1 MIGKGTGKKRMAIAA
16 KTPLPTPNGFV
27 LASEL
32 KPGDYVFNHE
42 GIPTKVLSVQ
52 SYVAPHCYE
61 IAFGDG
67 VKIEGDRHMAFLL
80 QTRNYRKQQASWF
93 KHRNSKYAKRFRK
106 KLERRTAAQ
115 LSKEPLVIPSQHS
128 AYHLQTTGP
137 LQYPQTNLPVPPYI
151 FGLWIGS
158 LSPYGKHWLKND
170 DFNSMQKKA
179 RAVGFN
185 LVRKRLRANRN
196 TEFFIRP
203 SVRESFTFAGAPI
216 PDLIP
221 QSYLEADV
229 DSRMALLD
237 GLMDAKD
244 VTESKRWPGRMMIR
258 DAWLPIRR
266 KQQLVESL
274 GMVSRLLKRNDETI
288 FELNFRMRDENPV
301 KTSRKLQKV
310 TKIGAQMCVH
320 IETETGFVAGEGF
333 LRVC

>member
-1 MIGKGTGKKRMAIAA
+1 MIGKDTGKRRMAIAA
-16 KTPLPTPNGFV
+16 KIPVPTPNGFV
-27 LASEL
+27 LASGL
-32 KPGDYVFNHE
+32 KPGEYIFDHE
-42 GIPTKVLSVQ
+42 GRPTKVLSVQ
-52 SYVAPHCYE
+52 SYVAPECYE
-61 IAFGDG
+61 VTFGDG
-67 VKIEGDRHMAFLL
+67 VTIEGDRHMSFLL
-80 QTRNYRKQQASWF
+80 QNRAYRKQQAGWF
-93 KHRNSKYAKRFRK
+93 RNRNSKYAKRFRK
-106 KLERRTAAQ
+106 QLERRTAAQ
-115 LSKEPLVIPSQHS
+115 LSKEPMVGPTGHAS
-128 AYHLQTTGP
+128 YHLQTTGP
-137 LQYPQTNLPVPPYI
+137 LQYPQVDLPVPPYI

-158 LSPYGKHWLKND
+158 LEPSGHHWLRND

-185 LVRKRLRANRN
+185 LVRRRHRWGYAV
-196 TEFFIRP
+196 EFFIRP

-266 KQQLVESL
+266 KQQLVEGL
-274 GMVSRLLKRNDETI
+274 GMVSRLLKRDDETL
-288 FELNFRMRDENPV
+288 FELNFRLRDENPV

-320 IETETGFVAGEGF
+320 VETETGFVAGEGF